1 MAIHRFRADR
11 TRTEGPPSTRFIY
24 PQGIVRTVTRHV
36 LPAARGGVV
45 LGVSFALVGLLST
58 CAAPAVAGAFATPAL
73 LPVAL
78 SQAPAATHQDASR
91 PSASTSDYTVGF
103 QEAGLPSGT
112 EWSATVRGN
121 TSVTLAQIALSP
133 EPWTETYDSANGM
146 IYVVMFG
153 SNQVNVLNPATH
165 AVVGTLDVGQSPRRA
180 LADPANGLV
189 FVSDTLSNQI
199 SEINDTTNTVVGN
212 LSVGSSPIGL
222 ALDPVHN
229 RLFVDDSNDYGN
241 GTPAGAIL
249 VLNATTH
256 AHLATIPV
264 GNDSRQVF
272 YDTANSLLYASNYGD
287 GTVWVINTTSYSVA
301 AVLTVGPSP
310 LWMMVDPV
318 SSDILVILNVGGA
331 NNGAVVS
338 SGTPQVLSDFSIGD
352 GPGLGVYD
360 PSNGWF
366 YIPDEFSDSVLA
378 LNATT
383 LAPEGNLSLG
393 SYPVQAVYDPGT
405 RNVFITNGYSNNVTV
420 VPGAT
425 PSFPTGTPVGPD
437 TRVDTVAGSFGGIA
451 FSLPNG
457 TYQVVFDPV
466 TGYVALPETTNISVL
481 GANLTLPPVHYY
493 SINQPPSP
501 PPPSSGWPA
510 FLSSPAVLLA
520 GVLGLGASVGL
531 AVGVLIGGSMRPRP
545 PPPGSPPY

>member
-1 MAIHRFRADR
+1 MTHRGSR
-11 TRTEGPPSTRFIY
+11 
-24 PQGIVRTVTRHV
+24 
-36 LPAARGGVV
+36 AARGGVV
-45 LGVSFALVGLLST
+45 LEVSFALVALLST
-58 CAAPAVAGAFATPAL
+58 CAAPTAAGAFAIPSL

-78 SQAPAATHQDASR
+78 SQTPAATHADTSR

-103 QEAGLPSGT
+103 QESGLPGGT

-121 TSVTLAQIALSP
+121 TTVSLAQIALSP

-153 SNQVNVLNPATH
+153 SSQVNVLNPATH
-165 AVVGTLDVGQSPRRA
+165 AVVSTLDVGQGPRRA

-199 SEINDTTNTVVGN
+199 SEINDTTNTVVGTF
-212 LSVGSSPIGL
+212 SVGSSPIGL
-222 ALDPVHN
+222 GLDPQHN
-229 RLFVDDSNDYGN
+229 RLFVDDSNEYGN
-241 GTPAGAIL
+241 GTPAGTVL

-272 YDTANSLLYASNYGD
+272 YDAANSLLYASNYGD

-301 AVLTVGPSP
+301 AVLSVGPSP

-318 SSDILVILNVGGA
+318 SSNILVTLNVGGA
-331 NNGAVVS
+331 DNGAVVS
-338 SGTPQVLSDFSIGD
+338 SGTPQVLSYFSMGEW
-352 GPGLGVYD
+352 PGLGVYD

-366 YIPDEFSDSVLA
+366 YIPDEFSDSFLA

-405 RNVFITNGYSNNVTV
+405 QDVFITNGYSDNVTV
-420 VPGAT
+420 VPGST
-425 PSFPTGTPVGPD
+425 PSLPTGTPVGPE
-437 TRVDTVAGSFGGIA
+437 TRSDTVAGSFGGIA

-457 TYQVVFDPV
+457 TYQVVWDPV
-466 TGYVALPETTNISVL
+466 TGYVALPETTNLSVD
-481 GANLTLPPVHYY
+481 GANLNLLVHYY
-493 SINQPPSP
+493 SVAQPPASSP
-501 PPPSSGWPA
+501 PNFGWLA

-520 GVLGLGASVGL
+520 GVLGLGASLGL
-531 AVGVLIGGSMRPRP
+531 AAGVLIGGSRRSRPPRP
-545 PPPGSPPY
+545 GIPPY